1 VSLTFDVQAFAP
13 FPDSLPRR
21 EMALW
26 CAESA
31 RPFQIAADQRLHN
44 LLKTGRPEY
53 PIPSP
58 TTVSRDVRKIF
69 EHVKAQLA
77 DLLQVR
83 SRQC

>member
-1 VSLTFDVQAFAP
+1 VSHTFNTQASLHVSDS
-13 FPDSLPRR
+13 FPSR

-58 TTVSRDVRKIF
+58 TTVSRAVRKIYK
-69 EHVKAQLA
+69 HVKTQLA
-77 DLLQVR
+77 ELLQV
-83 SRQC
+83 C